1 MIQPG
6 GHWFRAVSIPS
17 VDGRSLGF
25 GNRSAE
31 VLSGKHVVMVQLAR
45 ANGNV
50 TRIIQR
56 EVEFNAK
63 AGKTYTAEADETGFW
78 NPAFCVWVEDNTG
91 AIVAG
96 KKPQ

>member
-31 VLSGKHVVMVQLAR
+31 VLPGEHVVMVQLSR
-45 ANGNV
+45 ANGNI

-56 EVEFNAK
+56 EVTFAAK

-78 NPAFCVWVEDNTG
+78 NPAFWVWVEDNTG

-96 KKPQ
+96 KKPK